1 MHLLRID
8 QSGDLYQD
16 GEAVDLGLSPAR
28 FVILSAA
35 DTDLMLLASAV
46 DQSGRGDDAV
56 RLANILT
63 LSHPYSID
71 LLVDQTLRAS
81 RLMVVRLLGGISYWS
96 YGVERLAALAR
107 QEGIDLALLPGDGKP
122 DPELERLSTLDP
134 GRLNT
139 LNAYLVA
146 GGMDNARAFLD
157 CLDDIADGTGDALPP
172 KPLLQAGLYWPG
184 EAVPDLVRLNAI
196 WSRQGLDDAPVAAL
210 VFYRALAQSGD
221 TLSLI
226 HI

>member
-96 YGVERLAALAR
+96 YGVEGWRRWPVRRGL
-107 QEGIDLALLPGDGKP
+107 ILPSCP
-122 DPELERLSTLDP
+122 VMASL
-134 GRLNT
+134 T
-139 LNAYLVA
+139 LNWSGCRRLIRA
-146 GGMDNARAFLD
+146 G
-157 CLDDIADGTGDALPP
+157 
-172 KPLLQAGLYWPG
+172 
-184 EAVPDLVRLNAI
+184 
-196 WSRQGLDDAPVAAL
+196 
-210 VFYRALAQSGD
+210 
-221 TLSLI
+221 
-226 HI
+226 

>member
-96 YGVERLAALAR
+96 YGVCLLYTSDAAD
-107 QEGIDLALLPGDGKP
+107 E
-122 DPELERLSTLDP
+122 
-134 GRLNT
+134 
-139 LNAYLVA
+139 
-146 GGMDNARAFLD
+146 
-157 CLDDIADGTGDALPP
+157 
-172 KPLLQAGLYWPG
+172 
-184 EAVPDLVRLNAI
+184 
-196 WSRQGLDDAPVAAL
+196 
-210 VFYRALAQSGD
+210 
-221 TLSLI
+221 
-226 HI
+226 

>member
-1 MHLLRID
+1 MHLLRVD

-96 YGVERLAALAR
+96 YGRH
-107 QEGIDLALLPGDGKP
+107 QICEGQPCTVQLQRSEHTDETGFSGTHIDA
-122 DPELERLSTLDP
+122 
-134 GRLNT
+134 
-139 LNAYLVA
+139 
-146 GGMDNARAFLD
+146 
-157 CLDDIADGTGDALPP
+157 
-172 KPLLQAGLYWPG
+172 
-184 EAVPDLVRLNAI
+184 
-196 WSRQGLDDAPVAAL
+196 QGW
-210 VFYRALAQSGD
+210 R
-221 TLSLI
+221 
-226 HI
+226 